1 MGKVSKDVVVG
12 KKIIKQLEVKLF
24 VTSMLLQE
32 YLDETQGET
41 RFKQKVKY
49 HINGLQKELDKVLGV
64 TVDNTLSLFISDA
77 MNSLEQAITNRLENE
92 PENKD

>member
-1 MGKVSKDVVVG
+1 MGKVKKDVVVG
-12 KKIIKQLEVKLF
+12 KKIIRQLEVKLF

-41 RFKQKVKY
+41 RFKKKLKL

-64 TVDNTLSLFISDA
+64 AVDNSLSLFISDA
-77 MNSLEQAITNRLENE
+77 MNSLEETITNRLEDE